1 MEAFKVKFNHQAF
14 PKMLADLSHSN
25 QFLKI
30 FALASLAISL
40 GLLILVSI
48 ALSRGPMVIAFASDA
63 RVLQSSAL
71 PDPNAEVAAAVRA
84 YVERRYNWDQ
94 STVDRQLDSAK
105 AFIAPAYVQN
115 FVQGVSNVRKF
126 SKEKFVAQR
135 AHASSLSVDLKRGVV
150 SVSGDRISE
159 IQGIRAAGALNIDLN
174 FQSGPR
180 TQENPWGVYI
190 VKETER

>member
-30 FALASLAISL
+30 FALASLAISI
-40 GLLILVSI
+40 GLLVLVSI
-48 ALSRGPMVIAFASDA
+48 AFSKGPMVIAFASDA

-71 PDPNAEVAAAVRA
+71 PDPNVEVSAAVRA

-94 STVDRQLDSAK
+94 TNVDRQLDSAK

-115 FVQGVSNVRKF
+115 FVQGVANVRKF
-126 SKEKFVAQR
+126 SKEKLVAQR
-135 AHASSLSVDLKRGVV
+135 AYAAGLSVDLKRGVV

-159 IQGIRAAGALNIDLN
+159 IQGIRAAGSLNIDLN

-190 VKETER
+190 VKETEK